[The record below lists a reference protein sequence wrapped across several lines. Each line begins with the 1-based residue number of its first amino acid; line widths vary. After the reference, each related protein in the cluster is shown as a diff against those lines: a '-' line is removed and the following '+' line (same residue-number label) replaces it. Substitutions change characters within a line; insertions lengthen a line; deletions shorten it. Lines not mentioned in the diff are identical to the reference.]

1 MTKILAFDIGE
12 KRIGIAH
19 SDDTG
24 SFAFPLMTINIDKN
38 VESELG
44 KIIQDENPEK
54 IVIGLPRNMDGSLGF
69 QAERA
74 KEFVKKYLGEYDAIF
89 EYEDESVTS
98 IEAEGLMRLEGKDP
112 RKNKELIDTYA
123 AKIILESYLSK

>member
-1 MTKILAFDIGE
+1 VTTPA
-12 KRIGIAH
+12 
-19 SDDTG
+19 
-24 SFAFPLMTINIDKN
+24 AFPLMTINIDKN

-74 KEFVKKYLGEYDAIF
+74 KEFVKKYLGEYDAIL

>member
-74 KEFVKKYLGEYDAIF
+74 KEFVKKYLGEYDAIL